1 MAQGL
6 DPEGLLEPVEQT
18 QVQQDPEGLLEP
30 KAQELRPK
38 QRQAAQDPEGLL
50 EQAQEKPSRL
60 GAVART
66 LAEEFIPSTAAG
78 LATGAI
84 SRLPVPAVP
93 KFLLGATGG
102 ILSYGMAGKLQEEA
116 AKKIAGEQAV
126 EQFKAQ
132 RERDIAA
139 YPASTFA
146 ASVLTPTAGAVIGV
160 GRKGISSAGQAI
172 RGAFT
177 KAETAAPQAV
187 ETVTP
192 NVAERATEAIPV
204 QQELPLGGTK
214 TIGEIQAERSKLIPE
229 PGKGQKVS
237 QFAERVITDPKTQ
250 DAVAKKIADER
261 SLYNTMSPTKIA
273 DDVRSLRKEQRIA
286 VAQADDNV
294 GNVAKAIM
302 MEDARI
308 AGDIQTADMM
318 FENLV
323 KKFTG
328 AGQLLNIAKL
338 IKTTP
343 DGYAYILEKTLQQS
357 ARQFATKEEKDLAK
371 AGKQFTPELRQKA
384 IDLFKN
390 FQSSEKAKEDAFAL
404 ARSDLSKATKKTAE
418 EAEAR
423 LWNSAGELAKF
434 EADLVPK
441 EIIGQQIPDFIRGNL
456 LTSVS
461 QGANILGNT
470 VNMPTRASTR
480 QVASLLDQIERNI
493 VRPVVSKVPIVGKPF
508 AEKYLAK
515 EKQFMSPL
523 GKGSL
528 ERFIEVYKAGGRG
541 VGKGVRGLW
550 AGSLPDG
557 WAAGEGV
564 KGFRP
569 YEAAKKLIT
578 GKGLA
583 QPMAEGIEATGAKA
597 MDKVRLLSEATLGV
611 APETM
616 FRLLQLGD
624 APAREMALARRLT
637 EVKQL
642 EGLSGE
648 ALRRAVRF
656 PTQSEVSKVAQEVA
670 EAVYQQDSALS
681 RGINY
686 LLNLAPN
693 ALEKVPGI
701 GKPMAGVARTGVTAV
716 IPYSK
721 TPLNVIDEI
730 LEYSIPEYSFIK
742 GLKNQATGNFR
753 RAKLQFA
760 KSIVGYSI
768 RNVADI
774 ISNAGLITDKPSKS
788 EKVRDIQYQ
797 GEPPK
802 MINISGL
809 QRYLDSGFEP
819 QEMQPGDYL
828 MGLEKLGVVGSIMST
843 SNEARKAKNGGES
856 SVGDTW
862 GETLPATLSFGFNQ
876 SFLRNMNS
884 LLGAISRGEREDIDG
899 WLTNYYGALTAAA
912 IPNQL
917 SAFSRYSSENMPDKI
932 RAKDIEG
939 STFAEKTYNTFKEIL
954 KRKFPQDSGDI
965 ASRINV
971 WGEPVPSTPEGVD
984 PLIYNFIDPTK
995 GRKVTYDDVT
1005 LAVYDLYK
1013 KTEKTESIPQ
1023 VPNRNLDIINSRT
1036 GKKTRYALDPD
1047 LYEQYATIVGRA
1059 NRKVAQDL
1067 LYNKSF
1073 RKLDPEEQ
1081 VSKLSNAYDRASKEA
1096 RINFIRKNQ
1105 RRIQAGREL

>member
-1 MAQGL
+1 
-6 DPEGLLEPVEQT
+6 EGLLEPVEQA
-18 QVQQDPEGLLEP
+18 QAQQDPEGLLEP
-30 KAQELRPK
+30 KTQELKPE

-50 EQAQEKPSRL
+50 EPAQEKPSRL

-192 NVAERATEAIPV
+192 NVAERVTEAIPV

-434 EADLVPK
+434 EAD
-441 EIIGQQIPDFIRGNL
+441 
-456 LTSVS
+456 
-461 QGANILGNT
+461 
-470 VNMPTRASTR
+470 
-480 QVASLLDQIERNI
+480 
-493 VRPVVSKVPIVGKPF
+493 
-508 AEKYLAK
+508 
-515 EKQFMSPL
+515 
-523 GKGSL
+523 
-528 ERFIEVYKAGGRG
+528 
-541 VGKGVRGLW
+541 
-550 AGSLPDG
+550 
-557 WAAGEGV
+557 
-564 KGFRP
+564 
-569 YEAAKKLIT
+569 
-578 GKGLA
+578 
-583 QPMAEGIEATGAKA
+583 
-597 MDKVRLLSEATLGV
+597 
-611 APETM
+611 
-616 FRLLQLGD
+616 
-624 APAREMALARRLT
+624 
-637 EVKQL
+637 
-642 EGLSGE
+642 
-648 ALRRAVRF
+648 
-656 PTQSEVSKVAQEVA
+656 
-670 EAVYQQDSALS
+670 
-681 RGINY
+681 
-686 LLNLAPN
+686 
-693 ALEKVPGI
+693 
-701 GKPMAGVARTGVTAV
+701 
-716 IPYSK
+716 
-721 TPLNVIDEI
+721 
-730 LEYSIPEYSFIK
+730 
-742 GLKNQATGNFR
+742 
-753 RAKLQFA
+753 
-760 KSIVGYSI
+760 
-768 RNVADI
+768 
-774 ISNAGLITDKPSKS
+774 
-788 EKVRDIQYQ
+788 
-797 GEPPK
+797 
-802 MINISGL
+802 
-809 QRYLDSGFEP
+809 
-819 QEMQPGDYL
+819 
-828 MGLEKLGVVGSIMST
+828 
-843 SNEARKAKNGGES
+843 
-856 SVGDTW
+856 
-862 GETLPATLSFGFNQ
+862 
-876 SFLRNMNS
+876 
-884 LLGAISRGEREDIDG
+884 
-899 WLTNYYGALTAAA
+899 
-912 IPNQL
+912 
-917 SAFSRYSSENMPDKI
+917 
-932 RAKDIEG
+932 
-939 STFAEKTYNTFKEIL
+939 
-954 KRKFPQDSGDI
+954 
-965 ASRINV
+965 
-971 WGEPVPSTPEGVD
+971 
-984 PLIYNFIDPTK
+984 
-995 GRKVTYDDVT
+995 
-1005 LAVYDLYK
+1005 
-1013 KTEKTESIPQ
+1013 
-1023 VPNRNLDIINSRT
+1023 
-1036 GKKTRYALDPD
+1036 
-1047 LYEQYATIVGRA
+1047 
-1059 NRKVAQDL
+1059 
-1067 LYNKSF
+1067 
-1073 RKLDPEEQ
+1073 
-1081 VSKLSNAYDRASKEA
+1081 
-1096 RINFIRKNQ
+1096 
-1105 RRIQAGREL
+1105 